1 MSQFTFTPT
10 EDLLVLNCVRA
21 KSAQF
26 LSAYGV
32 EDADLVALMAK
43 IESQFTP
50 VVVETPVVE
59 VPADVVEPT
68 EEEVEAHFAAEEKK
82 SKAKKVKDEP
92 EAE

>member
-1 MSQFTFTPT
+1 MSQFTFTPA

-21 KSAQF
+21 KAAQY

-50 VVVETPVVE
+50 VVVEPESVATPVAEPE
-59 VPADVVEPT
+59 VVVETP
-68 EEEVEAHFAAEEKK
+68 EEKPA
-82 SKAKKVKDEP
+82 KAKKAKAE

>member
-1 MSQFTFTPT
+1 MSQFTFTPA

-21 KSAQF
+21 KAAQY

-50 VVVETPVVE
+50 VVEAPVVE
-59 VPADVVEPT
+59 EAPVVKSKKAKAEEAEP
-68 EEEVEAHFAAEEKK
+68 AAE
-82 SKAKKVKDEP
+82 A
-92 EAE
+92 AETPAAE

>member
-21 KSAQF
+21 RAAQY
-26 LSAYGV
+26 LSAYGA

-50 VVVETPVVE
+50 VVEVAPVVE
-59 VPADVVEPT
+59 EKPA
-68 EEEVEAHFAAEEKK
+68 
-82 SKAKKVKDEP
+82 KAKKAKAEEVTEDEAP
-92 EAE
+92 AAE

>member
-1 MSQFTFTPT
+1 MSQFTFTPA

-50 VVVETPVVE
+50 VVEPV
-59 VPADVVEPT
+59 
-68 EEEVEAHFAAEEKK
+68 AEEKPA
-82 SKAKKVKDEP
+82 KAKKAKVEEVAVEEVLVE
-92 EAE
+92 EAQAKEE

>member
-1 MSQFTFTPT
+1 MSQFTFTPA

-32 EDADLVALMAK
+32 EDADLVALLAK

-50 VVVETPVVE
+50 VVVESAPVATPVVE
-59 VPADVVEPT
+59 AEEVVEAPQ
-68 EEEVEAHFAAEEKK
+68 EAEEAP
-82 SKAKKVKDEP
+82 KAKRAK
-92 EAE
+92 AE

>member
-1 MSQFTFTPT
+1 MSQFTFTPA

-21 KSAQF
+21 KSAQY

-50 VVVETPVVE
+50 VVEVAPVATPVVE
-59 VPADVVEPT
+59 PEVVVETP
-68 EEEVEAHFAAEEKK
+68 EEKPA
-82 SKAKKVKDEP
+82 KAKKAKAE

>member
-1 MSQFTFTPT
+1 MSQFTFTPA

-32 EDADLVALMAK
+32 EDADLVALLAK

-50 VVVETPVVE
+50 VVVAE
-59 VPADVVEPT
+59 VPAEVPAEEVVDT
-68 EEEVEAHFAAEEKK
+68 EEKPA
-82 SKAKKVKDEP
+82 KAKKAK
-92 EAE
+92 

>member
-1 MSQFTFTPT
+1 MSQFTFTPA

-21 KSAQF
+21 KAAQF

-50 VVVETPVVE
+50 APVVE
-59 VPADVVEPT
+59 APVVAEEAPVVKSKKAKAEEAEP
-68 EEEVEAHFAAEEKK
+68 AAE
-82 SKAKKVKDEP
+82 A
-92 EAE
+92 AETPAAE

>member
-1 MSQFTFTPT
+1 MSQFTFTPA

-50 VVVETPVVE
+50 VVEVFAEPV
-59 VPADVVEPT
+59 
-68 EEEVEAHFAAEEKK
+68 AEEKPA
-82 SKAKKVKDEP
+82 KAKKAKAEDAEP
-92 EAE
+92 TAEEAPAAE

>member
-1 MSQFTFTPT
+1 MSQFTFTPE

-50 VVVETPVVE
+50 VVVEAPAVVE

-68 EEEVEAHFAAEEKK
+68 EEEVEAHFAAQE
-82 SKAKKVKDEP
+82 DEP

>member
-1 MSQFTFTPT
+1 MSQFTFTPA

-21 KSAQF
+21 KAAQF

-50 VVVETPVVE
+50 VVE

-68 EEEVEAHFAAEEKK
+68 EEEVEAHFAAEEAPAEEE
-82 SKAKKVKDEP
+82 SPAE
-92 EAE
+92 EAEEE